1 MRSPADTLLHRHGYP
16 LIFWPSEALHK
27 MRYSKSMTFWNLTQ
41 FWNLSC
47 HTLSSGLHH
56 HIIWWGMVF
65 RGGMC
70 CWRRYSQK
78 SVGFFLLGSSGLL
91 GFLSAKC
98 PTITPQYTIYE
109 CFLKFPKNI
118 FDIHPYILFFVDV
131 PLFHHSAC
139 YPFIT
144 SLMAPFVLLMV
155 NFGRYFF
162 GFSLWSHRQ
171 CEGVVE
177 HFVTSSCPFPTPI
190 QFGDHIS
197 PLSIIVTNPSAMR
210 QMAVGAWIPTGGSD
224 VCAKI

>member
-1 MRSPADTLLHRHGYP
+1 MGSIA
-16 LIFWPSEALHK
+16 I
-27 MRYSKSMTFWNLTQ
+27 
-41 FWNLSC
+41 LSGGEW
-47 HTLSSGLHH
+47 SSG
-56 HIIWWGMVF
+56 
-65 RGGMC
+65 GGGGGC
-70 CWRRYSQK
+70 AVHRDTHK
-78 SVGFFLLGSSGLL
+78 NLLDFFFLGSSGLF
-91 GFLSAKC
+91 GFLSAKR

-109 CFLKFPKNI
+109 CFLKFPQNI

-131 PLFHHSAC
+131 PLFGRSAC

-162 GFSLWSHRQ
+162 GFSLRSHRQ

-177 HFVTSSCPFPTPI
+177 HFVTSSHPFPTPI

-210 QMAVGAWIPTGGSD
+210 QTAAGA
-224 VCAKI
+224 